1 MEERRWTSVKKSAD
15 SRALVAKAPARVAGW
30 GGGSSRA
37 TRVHS
42 KQGKQLYPVGCMHEF
57 VPIKDRGKTNFG
69 H

>member
-1 MEERRWTSVKKSAD
+1 MEERRWTFGKKSAD
-15 SRALVAKAPARVAGW
+15 SRALVAKAPARV
-30 GGGSSRA
+30 GGGGLSSRA